1 MLPLRGLIRALALGK
16 NGIASDLS
24 Q

>member
-1 MLPLRGLIRALALGK
+1 MLPLRGLISALALGN